1 MWTMKRAAL
10 VVAAAACLWP
20 ADARAD
26 ETEDIAFIALGLG
39 VVGGNVAFTV
49 YDGIVMDAGDE
60 PAVGA
65 SIAQTIIG
73 GIETLGL
80 TGIATAISLD
90 EEDEGAELAFLPVV
104 TWVGTLGTFGAW
116 SLAAPHSV
124 DVKGRFGLSAV
135 LTMNMYFTAIN
146 MATLVDSRSSPDYF
160 SSPQVTLMAPECL
173 LTTIKAVTDPDGR
186 DRWVPMAVWSGALT
200 AHGLVSL
207 IVRGLAFEKEHSSS
221 MSALIVP
228 MIDTPEGPVP
238 GVTLGG
244 LL

>member
-1 MWTMKRAAL
+1 MRTTKSAAL

-20 ADARAD
+20 GDARAD
-26 ETEDIAFIALGLG
+26 DTEDIAFVALGLG
-39 VVGGNVAFTV
+39 LVGGNVAFTV

-65 SIAQTIIG
+65 SIAQTILG
-73 GIETLGL
+73 GIEMLGITGVATVITLN
-80 TGIATAISLD
+80 D
-90 EEDEGAELAFLPVV
+90 EDEGAELAFIPLA

-116 SLAAPHSV
+116 SLASPDSV
-124 DVKGRFGLSAV
+124 DVKGRFGLSSV
-135 LTMNMYFTAIN
+135 LAMNMYFTAIN
-146 MATLVDSRSSPDYF
+146 VATLADGRASPDYL
-160 SSPQVTLMAPECL
+160 SIPQVTLMAPECV

-207 IVRGLAFEKEHSSS
+207 VVRGIAFEKEHDANR
-221 MSALIVP
+221 ALVVP

-238 GVTLGG
+238 GVTIGG